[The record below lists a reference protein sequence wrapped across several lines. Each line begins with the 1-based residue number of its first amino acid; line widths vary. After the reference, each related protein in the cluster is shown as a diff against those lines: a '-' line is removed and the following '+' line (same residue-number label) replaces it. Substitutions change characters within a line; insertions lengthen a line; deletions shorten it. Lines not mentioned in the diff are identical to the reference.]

1 MKIRFEQMIL
11 IGVFCTPLVFAEN
24 GAGLTNAVE
33 TAKAVEALKVAEG
46 DEKISHA
53 DKEARQKAEQT
64 EVAEMVRKAG
74 EESAIRKPI
83 PEDPWDAFLPP
94 ADTEFDWI
102 QLTSGEW
109 LKGDFKVLYDY
120 VIEFDSDELDLQ
132 KFDFED
138 VKRLRTRD
146 MKTVMIQG
154 EGGRRD
160 TTLLR
165 GMLEIRE
172 HQVVL
177 RRSEHE
183 VAVNRNQVISIA
195 DGRRRERDYWSG
207 MVSVGINA
215 RGGNTETT
223 DSTVMAN
230 VKRRTA
236 KSRFNMDY
244 LANYSKAGSVETAN
258 NQRLSGFYDQ
268 FLTMKFYW
276 QVLGAEF
283 YRDPFSNIDSQYS
296 VSSGAGYDFIHTSK
310 TEWGFKAGVG
320 YQELQFVSVEA
331 GEDDHTGSPFATLGM
346 RIDHEVTGNLDFLY
360 DYSLRWLNEDN
371 GLYTHHMLTKLSF
384 DLISDLDLD
393 ISVIWDRIEKPQ
405 TASDGT
411 QPKQDDYQLVVS
423 LAYDF

>member
-1 MKIRFEQMIL
+1 MDIRLEKMVL
-11 IGVFCTPLVFAEN
+11 MAVFCCRFVLAEN
-24 GAGLTNAVE
+24 GASLTNNVE
-33 TAKAVEALKVAEG
+33 TVKAVEAMKVTE
-46 DEKISHA
+46 DEQISRA
-53 DKEARQKAEQT
+53 DKEAKAKAEQT
-64 EVAEMVRKAG
+64 EVAEIVRKA
-74 EESAIRKPI
+74 EEEQGVRKPE
-83 PEDPWDAFLPP
+83 PEDPWEAFMPP
-94 ADTEFDWI
+94 PDTEFDWI

-132 KFDFED
+132 EFDFED
-138 VKRLRTRD
+138 VKRLRTRG

-165 GMLEIRE
+165 GMLEIKE
-172 HQVVL
+172 DQVVL

-183 VAVNRNQVISIA
+183 MTVSRNQVISIA
-195 DGRRRERDYWSG
+195 DGRKKERDYWSG
-207 MVSVGINA
+207 MLSVGINA

-223 DSTVMAN
+223 DTTVMAN
-230 VKRRTA
+230 LKRRTA
-236 KSRFNMDY
+236 KSRFNTDY

-276 QVLGAEF
+276 QVLAAEF
-283 YRDPFSNIDSQYS
+283 YRDPFSNIAGQYS
-296 VSSGAGYDFIHTSK
+296 VSSGAGYDLIHNSK
-310 TEWGFKAGVG
+310 TEWGVTAGAG
-320 YQELQFVSVEA
+320 YQELKFVSVEI

-371 GLYTHHMLTKLSF
+371 GRYTHHMLTKLSF

-393 ISVIWDRIEKPQ
+393 ISVIWDRIEKPK

-411 QPKQDDYQLVVS
+411 QPKQDDYQIVVS

>member
-1 MKIRFEQMIL
+1 MNIRFEQMIV
-11 IGVFCTPLVFAEN
+11 IGIFCSFFVFAQD
-24 GAGLTNAVE
+24 GASLTNDVE
-33 TAKAVEALKVAEG
+33 TAKAVEAMKVAE
-46 DEKISHA
+46 EEAASPT
-53 DKEARQKAEQT
+53 DKETKKKAEQT
-64 EVAEMVRKAG
+64 EVAEIVRKA
-74 EESAIRKPI
+74 EEEKRVRKSV
-83 PEDPWDAFLPP
+83 PEDPWDAFMPP
-94 ADTEFDWI
+94 VDTEFDWI

-154 EGGRRD
+154 ELGRRD
-160 TTLLR
+160 TTFLR
-165 GMLEIRE
+165 GLLEIQGD
-172 HQVVL
+172 QVVL

-183 VAVNRNQVISIA
+183 VTVARNQVISIA

-207 MVSVGINA
+207 MVSVGANA

-223 DSTVMAN
+223 DTTISAN
-230 VKRRTA
+230 LKRRTA
-236 KSRFNMDY
+236 KSRFNADY
-244 LANYSKAGSVETAN
+244 LANYSKAGDTETAN
-258 NQRLSGFYDQ
+258 NQRLGGFFDQ
-268 FLTMKFYW
+268 FLTRKFYW
-276 QVLGAEF
+276 QVLAVEF
-283 YRDPFSNIDSQYS
+283 YRDPFVNIDSQYS
-296 VSSGAGYDFIHTSK
+296 VASGAGYDFVHTSK
-310 TEWGFKAGVG
+310 TEWGINAGVG
-320 YQELQFVSVEA
+320 YQELKFVSVEA
-331 GEDDHTGSPFATLGM
+331 GQADHTGSPFATLGT
-346 RIDHEVTGNLDFLY
+346 RFDHEVTGNLDFLY

-371 GLYTHHMLTKLSF
+371 GQYTHHMLTKFSF